1 MWRVPPRARG
11 ERPSSQHVNVR
22 SHTVETPLPLTGRAK
37 DSRTV
42 PARSAR
48 QAEEFLDTLYER
60 HGSALLG
67 FAARLLGGD
76 RHRAEDVLQE
86 VAFRAW
92 QRADDLDPTTNALRP
107 WLFTV
112 VRNLVIDGH
121 RSRRAR
127 PAEVGAAEI
136 PASPVPDGTDRALTR
151 RVVVEAMR
159 ELTPNHRE
167 VLVHVY
173 FMGRSL
179 AQTAEL
185 LGVPPGTVKSR
196 VYYAMRA
203 LRDGL
208 GSRGLTAA

>member
-1 MWRVPPRARG
+1 M
-11 ERPSSQHVNVR
+11 
-22 SHTVETPLPLTGRAK
+22 

-42 PARSAR
+42 PGRSAQ
-48 QAEEFLDTLYER
+48 QAEEFLNAFYER
-60 HGSALLG
+60 HGAVLLG
-67 FAARLLGGD
+67 FAARLLDGD
-76 RHRAEDVLQE
+76 RHRAEDILQE

-92 QRADDLDPTTNALRP
+92 QRADALDPTTNALRP
-107 WLFTV
+107 WPFTV
-112 VRNLVIDGH
+112 VRNLVIDGY
-121 RSRRAR
+121 RARRAR
-127 PAEVGAAEI
+127 PAEVGVAEL
-136 PASPVPDGTDRALTR
+136 PVSPVPDGTDRALTR
-151 RVVVEAMR
+151 RVVVDALR

-208 GSRGLTAA
+208 SSRGLTAA

>member
-1 MWRVPPRARG
+1 MESSLPLSVRARD
-11 ERPSSQHVNVR
+11 P
-22 SHTVETPLPLTGRAK
+22 
-37 DSRTV
+37 RTV
-42 PARSAR
+42 PGRSAR
-48 QAEEFLDTLYER
+48 RSEEFVGVLYER
-60 HGSALLG
+60 HGSVLLG

-76 RHRAEDVLQE
+76 WHRAEDVLQE
-86 VAFRAW
+86 VAVRAW

-121 RSRRAR
+121 RSRKAR
-127 PAEVGAAEI
+127 PPEVAAAQV
-136 PASPVPDGTDRALTR
+136 PPSPVSDGVDHTLTR
-151 RVVVEAMR
+151 RVVVDAMR
-159 ELTPNHRE
+159 ELAPWHRE

-173 FMGRSL
+173 FAGRSIS
-179 AQTAEL
+179 QTAAL

-208 GSRGLTAA
+208 SSRGLTAAWLAAA